1 MKIPPARIG
10 FFVFGLSAFVYL
22 IAHFGVDRIAAN
34 IERAG
39 WSLLTIVLIWF
50 VIYLL
55 NAAAWVLSLG
65 ENRNG
70 LTFVRI
76 FMLTVSGFVINYVT
90 PFVALGGEPYKVNA
104 LTPSLGA
111 RKSISAVVLYRM
123 IHLLGHMLILL
134 AGVIAALIV
143 LPLSLPLRIT
153 LALSGIAVTAIIV
166 ATFLGHRHGV
176 FRILQPL
183 LRKIPFLRKAG
194 GKLESYGEQLREMD
208 EALTA
213 PYHTARPKLLLAIF
227 LEFVSRVCMG
237 FEVYFI
243 LHGIG
248 IEVGITGAL
257 FLYVLYSIVI
267 NLLFFIPLNL
277 GAREGGL
284 ALGLGSLALPPL
296 LGVYLGV
303 VMRIREFFWI
313 MLGLLFMLLSGEKKK
328 PAPVGQA

>member
-10 FFVFGLSAFVYL
+10 FFVFGLAAFVYL
-22 IAHFGVDRIAAN
+22 VAHFGVDRIAEN

-39 WSLLTIVLIWF
+39 WSLLVIVLIWF

-55 NAAAWVLSLG
+55 NAAAWMLLLG
-65 ENRNG
+65 EHRNG
-70 LTFVRI
+70 LPFARI

-90 PFVALGGEPYKVNA
+90 PVLALGGEPYKVHA
-104 LTPSLGA
+104 LTPALGTKKA
-111 RKSISAVVLYRM
+111 ISAVVLYRM

-134 AGVIAALIV
+134 TGVVAALIV
-143 LPLSLPLRIT
+143 LPLSFPVQT
-153 LALSGIAVTAIIV
+153 ALALSGLVVSGIIV
-166 ATFLGHRHGV
+166 ATFLGHRYGV
-176 FRILQPL
+176 FRILQPIL
-183 LRKIPFLRKAG
+183 EKIPFLRKAG
-194 GKLESYGEQLREMD
+194 GKLEAYGAHLQEMD
-208 EALTA
+208 ETLTA
-213 PYHTARPKLLLAIF
+213 PYHSARPRLLLAIL

-248 IEVGITGAL
+248 IEVGMTAAL

-267 NLLFFIPLNL
+267 NILFFIPLNL

-313 MLGLLFMLLSGEKKK
+313 VLGLVFILISGGKKK
-328 PAPVGQA
+328 PAPFGPA